1 MSNSHVSAAFVITV
15 TKVEAKN
22 AQLAFAG
29 AAMLDNRDDFD
40 DAAIADEL
48 GSDFIALFPP
58 TTEGP
63 AGVLGGFIDAFED
76 ADYFGLGCTIEA
88 IAQESDTVDLWIAG
102 HQIQVETVTRL
113 LQRCCSSALPFGF
126 EWACYSDRLRGD
138 EFGGGHAIVSQRGI
152 ALVTTTDLM
161 RRALARESDEG
172 ADGFVLELAT
182 IRQLSYLNHAQGFG
196 RLYEARVFSDHEAAA
211 FDLTPH
217 RGQDVAWRAMPQPLG
232 L

>member
-15 TKVEAKN
+15 TKAEAKN

-29 AAMLDNRDDFD
+29 AAMLENRDGFD

-48 GSDFIALFPP
+48 DSDFLALFPP
-58 TTEGP
+58 TAEGT
-63 AGVLGGFIDAFED
+63 AGVLGGFIDTFED
-76 ADYFGLGCTIEA
+76 ADYFSLGWTIEA
-88 IAQESDTVDLWIAG
+88 IAQTSDSVDLWIAG

-113 LQRCCSSALPFGF
+113 LQRCCPSALPFAF

-138 EFGGGHAIVSQRGI
+138 E
-152 ALVTTTDLM
+152 
-161 RRALARESDEG
+161 G

-182 IRQLSYLNHAQGFG
+182 LRQQSYLNEAGTFG
-196 RLYEARVFSDHEAAA
+196 RVFEARVFDGRAAAA
-211 FDLTPH
+211 FDLGQLS
-217 RGQDVAWRAMPQPLG
+217 GQDVAWRAMPRPLG